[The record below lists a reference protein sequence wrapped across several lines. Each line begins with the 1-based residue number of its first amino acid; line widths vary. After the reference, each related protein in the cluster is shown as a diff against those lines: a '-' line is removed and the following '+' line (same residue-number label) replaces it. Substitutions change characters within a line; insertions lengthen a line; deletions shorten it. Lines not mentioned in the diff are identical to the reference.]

1 MYTPGPNYA
10 SRGARIGGQ
19 FLDGLIILAAF
30 IPALV
35 LMQVSERVGMIA
47 LIPAVSFAF
56 AYYFFADAM
65 KGGQSFG
72 KRVANTAV
80 VHAET
85 RRPCSPGQSF
95 VRNLLLYILGPI
107 DWVFIFGER
116 HQRLGDKLAKTIV
129 VEAPGGVIAPDG
141 GFSFP
146 TTDRAEG

>member
-1 MYTPGPNYA
+1 MYTSGPNYA
-10 SRGARIGGQ
+10 SRGARLGGQ
-19 FLDGLIILAAF
+19 LVDGLIILAAF

-35 LMQVSERVGMIA
+35 LMQVSERVGMVA
-47 LIPAVSFAF
+47 FIPAVIFAF

-65 KGGQSFG
+65 AGGQSFG
-72 KRVANTAV
+72 KRVVDTAV

-85 RRPCSPGQSF
+85 RQPCSPGQSF

-129 VEAPGGVIAPDG
+129 VEAPGGVISEDG
-141 GFSFP
+141 RLDCP
-146 TTDRAEG
+146 TTGQTEP

>member
-1 MYTPGPNYA
+1 MYTSGPNYA
-10 SRGARIGGQ
+10 SRGARLGGQ
-19 FLDGLIILAAF
+19 LVDGLIIVAGF

-35 LMQVSERVGMIA
+35 LMRVNERVGMVA
-47 LIPAVSFAF
+47 FIPAVIFAF

-65 KGGQSFG
+65 EGGQSFG

-85 RRPCSPGQSF
+85 RQPCSPGQSF

-129 VEAPGGVIAPDG
+129 VEAPGGVVAPDG
-141 GFSFP
+141 GIRFP
-146 TTDRAEG
+146 TTGQTEP